1 MPSAPTQVT
10 PVDFNGSVTIF
21 TATQFTFAEILS
33 LILTIIQNDNPQR
46 SEGARE
52 LKTLM
57 MECGY
62 IPMIVSGMDQL
73 TFNNSLYIPAVGA

>member
-1 MPSAPTQVT
+1 MPSAPNQVT

-33 LILTIIQNDNPQR
+33 LILTIIQNDNPQ
-46 SEGARE
+46 GARE